1 MAAEEVRIAP
11 AFGTRLPLALTSEA
25 ARLSEVLPH
34 LVVEARN
41 VAAQLQLG
49 IHGRRRAGPGE
60 EFWEFRPFV
69 AGESTSRIDWR
80 RSARDDRLYVR
91 EREWESASVH
101 WLWIDFSASMH
112 FASRLAERPK
122 RDRAVLIG
130 LALAELLVHA
140 GERVGIPGR
149 TTPMASRNIIMRLA
163 EAMLRK
169 DPSQPAPMTADALP
183 DIMAARRQDH
193 VILIGDFIMPTAEF
207 AEKLARIAHRG
218 VKGTIVLIRDPAEE
232 EFPFSGELEF
242 EGLESGETWRVGEA
256 LEVAVRYRDRIAA
269 INEELRRIAVRH
281 GFAFVKH
288 LTHRP
293 AAETLL
299 TIAALIG
306 GQAPAAQGNA
316 FPAHSMPGGAP

>member
-1 MAAEEVRIAP
+1 MANEEARAIDP
-11 AFGTRLPLALTSEA
+11 FGTRLPLALTSEA

-91 EREWESASVH
+91 EREWESASAH

-112 FASRLAERPK
+112 FSSRLATRPK

-130 LALAELLVHA
+130 LALADILVHA
-140 GERVGIPGR
+140 GERVGLPGK
-149 TTPMASRNIIMRLA
+149 TVPMASRNIITRLA
-163 EAMLRK
+163 EAMLRRGANEP
-169 DPSQPAPMTADALP
+169 DPLQMEALP
-183 DIMAARRQDH
+183 EILPIKRHDH
-193 VILIGDFIMPTAEF
+193 LILIGDFIMPTAEF
-207 AEKLARIAHRG
+207 AEKIARIAYRG
-218 VKGTIVLIRDPAEE
+218 VRGTIVLIRDPVEE
-232 EFPFSGELEF
+232 EFPFAGELEF
-242 EGLESGETWRVGEA
+242 EGLETGETWRVGEA
-256 LEVAVRYRDRIAA
+256 HEVAARYRERIAG
-269 INEELRRIAVRH
+269 INEELRRVAVRH
-281 GFAFVKH
+281 GFGFVKH

-299 TIAALIG
+299 ALAALIG
-306 GQAPAAQGNA
+306 GQAPL
-316 FPAHSMPGGAP
+316 AHSALGAAP

>member
-1 MAAEEVRIAP
+1 MALEQARAVP
-11 AFGTRLPLALTSEA
+11 AYSDRLPLALTSEA
-25 ARLSEVLPH
+25 SRLAEVLPH

-91 EREWESASVH
+91 EREWESASAH

-130 LALAELLVHA
+130 LALADLLVHA
-140 GERVGIPGR
+140 GERVGLPGR
-149 TTPMASRNIIMRLA
+149 TVPMASRNIITRLA
-163 EAMLRK
+163 EAMLRR
-169 DPSQPAPMTADALP
+169 DPRQPEPLAMEALP
-183 DIMAARRQDH
+183 EVLPVKRHDHLIM
-193 VILIGDFIMPTAEF
+193 IGDFIMPTPEF
-207 AEKLARIAHRG
+207 AEKIARIAHRG
-218 VKGTIVLIRDPAEE
+218 IRGTIVLIRDPAEE

-242 EGLESGETWRVGEA
+242 FGLETDETWRVGEA
-256 LEVAVRYRDRIAA
+256 HDVALRYRDRIAA
-269 INEELRRIAVRH
+269 INEELRRIAIRH
-281 GFAFVKH
+281 GFGFVKH

-299 TIAALIG
+299 ALAALIG
-306 GQAPAAQGNA
+306 GQAPAA
-316 FPAHSMPGGAP
+316 HSLLGQAP